1 MAHRAS
7 STISHVAAS
16 HVPMQSQPK
25 ATMATL
31 ATIKAAIHA
40 VD

>member
-1 MAHRAS
+1 MAHRAGS
-7 STISHVAAS
+7 VISDVVAS

-25 ATMATL
+25 ATL
-31 ATIKAAIHA
+31 ATITSAIHA

>member
-1 MAHRAS
+1 MAHRAG
-7 STISHVAAS
+7 STVSLARGAS

-25 ATMATL
+25 QTL
-31 ATIKAAIHA
+31 DTIMEAIKH